1 MVMEK
6 LLIKWIM
13 LVVTRICKDENLN
26 LQLSRLVNLQQ
37 RLLESAYISL
47 TLHQDRKNVL
57 QTICI
62 GLIVNEN
69 GFFL

>member
-1 MVMEK
+1 MK
-6 LLIKWIM
+6 I
-13 LVVTRICKDENLN
+13 LN
-26 LQLSRLVNLQQ
+26 LQLSRLVILQQ

-57 QTICI
+57 QTFCI